1 MCDAGGGFY
10 DFDKTPGFKYS
21 GKMLS
26 PYAIIQ
32 HRSYNVP
39 VSNAGTVNFNIGSAW
54 ISDGYT
60 MIASLGDCG
69 PISVE
74 YIRMCWADSGY
85 RQISDWS
92 SWIKRT

>member
-1 MCDAGGGFY
+1 MCYMDGYY
-10 DFDKTPGFKYS
+10 DFEYIPGFKYS
-21 GKMLS
+21 GEMVS

-32 HRSYNVP
+32 HSLYIDP
-39 VSNAGTVNFNIGSAW
+39 VSNVGTENFNIGSALV
-54 ISDGYT
+54 SDGYT